1 MRSVA
6 TVIRIAIRRMFK
18 QGGLNILVLIGV
30 AAGIAFCTAIPLYTN
45 TIYNRLLQ
53 TELYDKRRSMPAF
66 GLLFRYKGDDEKLLS
81 WDDVQ
86 PVSDYLSFHTATAL
100 GLPKELAVRYI
111 VSPSFDI
118 FEPDQVTIEKRFAL
132 TQMAFGTQN
141 DYLEHITLV
150 EKSDAPSSSDTL
162 DVLISESTQLVQ
174 GWTVGQTFLAVLEQK
189 TALGLKVYKIPLRIT
204 GVWRKTNQD
213 DAYWFFNPTGLLED
227 LLLMSE
233 QAYAQELASLIDDD
247 VANALWYLILD
258 GDAFLPNQAEGFL
271 RRLNTVTIRAGT

>member
-86 PVSDYLSFHTATAL
+86 PVSDYLSFHAATAL
-100 GLPKELAVRYI
+100 GLPKELAVCYI

-204 GVWRKTNQD
+204 GV
-213 DAYWFFNPTGLLED
+213 
-227 LLLMSE
+227 
-233 QAYAQELASLIDDD
+233 
-247 VANALWYLILD
+247 
-258 GDAFLPNQAEGFL
+258 
-271 RRLNTVTIRAGT
+271 